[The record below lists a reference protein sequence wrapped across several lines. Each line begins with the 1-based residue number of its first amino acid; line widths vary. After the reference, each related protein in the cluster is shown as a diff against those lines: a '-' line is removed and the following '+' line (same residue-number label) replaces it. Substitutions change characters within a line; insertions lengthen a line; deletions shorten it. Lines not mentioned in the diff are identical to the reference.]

1 MELNMEEMDNEYDA
15 SKMKYWE
22 QPQSNTVKTTNTVKT
37 NKKVTFNDI
46 LNNMNLVV
54 SKDGVLQY
62 MTTKKVQPEQPYN
75 YQQQPNNYQQQPYNY
90 QQQPN
95 NYQQQPYNY
104 PQQQPDNSID
114 PSVKHSYIYNKYF
127 KDYKNMNNASQQQ
140 QQVRKPKTIEEWKQ
154 MLREDKIKE
163 IQRLARIEQIKP
175 KSMFFT
181 NINTSANKINV
192 PKNDLNKMTFF

>member
-15 SKMKYWE
+15 SQMKYWE
-22 QPQSNTVKTTNTVKT
+22 QSQSNTVKTT

-75 YQQQPNNYQQQPYNY
+75 YQQQPYNYQQQPYNY
-90 QQQPN
+90 Q
-95 NYQQQPYNY
+95 
-104 PQQQPDNSID
+104 QQQPDNSID

-127 KDYKNMNNASQQQ
+127 KDYKNMNNESQPP
-140 QQVRKPKTIEEWKQ
+140 QVRTPKTIEELKQ

-181 NINTSANKINV
+181 NINTSANKINA
-192 PKNDLNKMTFF
+192 PKNHLNKMTFF